1 MAKVLTST
9 LRRRSG
15 WKRRFWRGAG
25 ASDGAQIVEFAVT
38 LPLLVVIFV
47 GIYDFGQAF
56 NIKQKLANATREGA
70 RFASNQSGND
80 LSMMPPPSIMAVR
93 DVVDGYL
100 VANNVNDCGLKTVLA
115 PTQPGTLTWVFAATC
130 SPGHDLTLTI
140 NRGFTYPVVSGGTTV
155 TTEATQVSLL
165 YPYQW
170 QFSKV
175 IQLVAPGATYAG
187 FTNIPTNSV
196 MQNLN

>member
-1 MAKVLTST
+1 MF
-9 LRRRSG
+9 RRL
-15 WKRRFWRGAG
+15 AG

-56 NIKQKLANATREGA
+56 NTKQKLANATREGA
-70 RFASNQSGND
+70 RFASNQSSND
-80 LSMMPPPSIMAVR
+80 LSMVLPPSIMAVR

-100 VANNVNDCGLKTVLA
+100 TANNVNDCALRTA
-115 PTQPGTLTWVFAATC
+115 PVTPGGSLTWVFTATC

-140 NRGFTYPVVSGGTTV
+140 NRGFTYQVVSGGNTV
-155 TTEATQVSLL
+155 TTEATQVSLV

-170 QFSKV
+170 QFSRV

-187 FTNIPTNSV
+187 FTNIPTNTV

>member
-1 MAKVLTST
+1 M
-9 LRRRSG
+9 
-15 WKRRFWRGAG
+15 FWRGAS
-25 ASDGAQIVEFAVT
+25 ASDAAQIVEFAVT

-70 RFASNQSGND
+70 RFASNQSSND
-80 LSMMPPPSIMAVR
+80 LSMVPPASIMAVR
-93 DVVDGYL
+93 DVVAGYL
-100 VANNVNDCGLKTVLA
+100 TANNVNDCGLRTVLA
-115 PTQPGTLTWVFAATC
+115 PTQPGALTWVFTATC

-140 NRGFTYPVVSGGTTV
+140 NRGVTYQVVAGGTTV
-155 TTEATQVSLL
+155 TTEATQVSLI

-187 FTNIPTNSV
+187 FTNIPTNAV